1 MKIIIATVK
10 TWNIKKAQELQK
22 NNLGKHEI
30 QIIEHREDLNADWLL
45 LFKPDF
51 IFFPHWSYII
61 PEDIDEK

>member
-51 IFFPHWSYII
+51 SL
-61 PEDIDEK
+61 